1 MKTELQ
7 KLQLLLRS
15 IKDPNIESFCIT
27 EYELKHIHGIYIF
40 EDLLIQNVT
49 RTISNKDVSFICIKN
64 IVVKEEYRGMNVL
77 TSIVEAIEM
86 SNVHVFI
93 DDIINH
99 RLFSFF
105 HKRGYINFKY
115 NSPYGWKR
123 CMYKLNNNKF

>member
-1 MKTELQ
+1 MKAELQ
-7 KLQLLLRS
+7 KLQLLLMS

-27 EYELKHIHGIYIF
+27 EYELKHIHGIDIF
-40 EDLLIQNVT
+40 KDLLIQNVT

-64 IVVKEEYRGMNVL
+64 IVVKEEYRGMNIL
-77 TSIVEAIEM
+77 TSVVEAIEM

-105 HKRGYINFKY
+105 HKRGYTNFKY
-115 NSPYGWKR
+115 NSPYGWKK
-123 CMYKLNNNKF
+123 CMYKLNNSKF